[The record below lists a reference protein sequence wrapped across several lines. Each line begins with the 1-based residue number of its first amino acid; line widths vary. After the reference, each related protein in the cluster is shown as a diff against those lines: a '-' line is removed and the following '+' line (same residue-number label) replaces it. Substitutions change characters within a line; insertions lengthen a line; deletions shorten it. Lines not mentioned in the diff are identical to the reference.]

1 MFDVV
6 LKLFQISSSTI
17 GMEHYRLSQKLFQ
30 FMLIF
35 FQTTFNTSH
44 LEHLLSVL
52 RTRAIIIIILHFAFY
67 GERGGGTQQLVL
79 QEVSWGQI

>member
-6 LKLFQISSSTI
+6 LKLFQMSSSTI
-17 GMEHYRLSQKLFQ
+17 GIEHYRLSQKLFQ
-30 FMLIF
+30 FMVIF

-52 RTRAIIIIILHFAFY
+52 RTRAIIIIAFRFLG
-67 GERGGGTQQLVL
+67 GEGRGTQQLVL